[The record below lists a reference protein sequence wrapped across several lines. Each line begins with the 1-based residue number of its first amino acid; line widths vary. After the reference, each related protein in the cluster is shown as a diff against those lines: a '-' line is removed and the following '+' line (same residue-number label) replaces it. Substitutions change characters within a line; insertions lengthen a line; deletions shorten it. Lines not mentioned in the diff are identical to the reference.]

1 MSNILI
7 SGSTMQDIDDC
18 ESSSD
23 DEFNVENDSIDI
35 HITDDEEELETFD
48 RQFSTIKSNISKNDT
63 NIKSQEPQQSSV
75 NTVSTNNEIAD
86 GEFN

>member
-7 SGSTMQDIDDC
+7 TGSTMQDIEDF

-23 DEFNVENDSIDI
+23 DEFYVENDSIDI

-48 RQFSTIKSNISKNDT
+48 SQFSTIKSNISKNDT

-75 NTVSTNNEIAD
+75 NTISTNNEIAD